1 MRTGGDRVRQ
11 PGLAGSSIVRKYD
24 GLELAGRIV
33 RKCDDGPELAFDR
46 QRRCLCRVSAESQH
60 LQ

>member
-11 PGLAGSSIVRKYD
+11 PGLAGRIVRKCD
-24 GLELAGRIV
+24 GLEFAGRIV
-33 RKCDDGPELAFDR
+33 RKCHDSPELAFDR